1 MSLNVSLLLALVA
14 TVEGLYKTL
23 PRVGP
28 LMERGVMMVYKGM
41 CVMGNGPKGAPV
53 SQRATFV
60 KNEVN
65 MKT

>member
-41 CVMGNGPKGAPV
+41 GVMGNGPKGCARQPAGDFC
-53 SQRATFV
+53 Q
-60 KNEVN
+60 K
-65 MKT
+65 